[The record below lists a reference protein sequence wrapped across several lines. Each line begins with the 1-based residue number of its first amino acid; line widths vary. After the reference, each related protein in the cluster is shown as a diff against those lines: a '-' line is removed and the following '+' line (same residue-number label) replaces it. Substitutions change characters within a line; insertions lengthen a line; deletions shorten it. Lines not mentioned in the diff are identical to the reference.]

1 MNNKLNNVPLFA
13 DLSGFDY
20 PLLQISPSSLP
31 FDDIP
36 ELNSTHLINSD
47 KIYHLHTSSASA
59 HINDT
64 IDEENTQ
71 NLSNIYCKTLSS
83 AIQHIKKYSQGI
95 NTQWT
100 ICLQNNNNETS
111 FIFNQQIS
119 NLNLKFVGSN
129 TDKTKLFGIPIFNN
143 CIIQFQDVQ
152 FGTSGQYDISTGLDT
167 VVFNKSTVKLNN
179 TIFNSPSNNKSSVT
193 LKIDKNS
200 YCQCINENTF
210 YAPKTFTNIDGTS
223 NVSAETSIGSAI
235 GVDCNSTFIG
245 LSGSTLNLYNT
256 VTNTRRGIWSMRGAQ
271 VIIYSDAINIKGTSS
286 ECQFDV
292 GLFAMYAGQIYIK
305 EQTELSGITAITKF
319 DPLPGNLRSDGA
331 YIRLLYEYA
340 KENEI
345 SAFNNLYVGPNRQIK
360 TLNKAFDIIKNST
373 IKKHW
378 DIYLDA
384 GTDAKANIYELSGNK
399 NDSYNGIDVTISGN
413 ASGQP
418 GRTIIQGIF
427 RYYNSSVKFY
437 NLTIGKPNGD
447 LNTGSTYA
455 NIHALENTSIWL
467 NNCIC
472 NWGTD
477 AYNYYFLRLRM
488 HSIGFINN
496 CTFNTPPSTII
507 LRSSGAKRFYNIKA
521 TLMSCVTIQSSTFNG
536 EKTGNTDTLSATV
549 ALFAMNNSVINL
561 GDSMYESGDT
571 IKISGYDYGCK
582 ATYGGVI
589 DLNAAVITNCTSS
602 YIVGNEGY
610 IAE

>member
-1 MNNKLNNVPLFA
+1 
-13 DLSGFDY
+13 
-20 PLLQISPSSLP
+20 
-31 FDDIP
+31 
-36 ELNSTHLINSD
+36 
-47 KIYHLHTSSASA
+47 
-59 HINDT
+59 
-64 IDEENTQ
+64 
-71 NLSNIYCKTLSS
+71 
-83 AIQHIKKYSQGI
+83 
-95 NTQWT
+95 
-100 ICLQNNNNETS
+100 
-111 FIFNQQIS
+111 
-119 NLNLKFVGSN
+119 
-129 TDKTKLFGIPIFNN
+129 
-143 CIIQFQDVQ
+143 
-152 FGTSGQYDISTGLDT
+152 
-167 VVFNKSTVKLNN
+167 
-179 TIFNSPSNNKSSVT
+179 
-193 LKIDKNS
+193 
-200 YCQCINENTF
+200 
-210 YAPKTFTNIDGTS
+210 
-223 NVSAETSIGSAI
+223 
-235 GVDCNSTFIG
+235 
-245 LSGSTLNLYNT
+245 
-256 VTNTRRGIWSMRGAQ
+256 MRGAQ

-286 ECQFDV
+286 ECEFDV

-305 EQTELSGITAITKF
+305 EQTELSGITATTKF
-319 DPLPGNLRSDGA
+319 DPLPGNLTSDGA
-331 YIRLLYEYA
+331 YIRLLREYA

-345 SAFNNLYVGPNRQIK
+345 SAFNTLYVGPNRQIK
-360 TLNKAFDIIKNST
+360 TLDKAFDIIKNSI

-384 GTDAKANIYELSGNK
+384 GTGTGLSANIYEFSGNK

-413 ASGQP
+413 VSGQP

-507 LRSSGAKRFYNIKA
+507 SRSGGAERFYNIKA

-536 EKTGNTDTLSATV
+536 KTTGNTGTFGTLSATV
-549 ALFAMNNSVINL
+549 ALFAMHNSVINL
-561 GDSMYESGDT
+561 GDSIYESGDT
-571 IKISGYDYGCK
+571 IKIAGYDYGCK

-589 DLNAAVITNCTSS
+589 DLNAAVITGCIISS
-602 YIVGNEGY
+602 DPGLSTNLDGF
-610 IAE
+610 IAK